1 MAVAMTTARR
11 IGTEDSATRAAL
23 LDAALQLMLEEG
35 YAAVTSR
42 KVAAK
47 AGLKPQLVHYYF
59 RSMDDLFVALLQRG
73 AEQNLER
80 QARALRS
87 PQPLRALW
95 ELSTDPAGAT
105 LTQEFSALTNH
116 RKTIRA
122 EYAAFADQ
130 FRRQQA
136 ELLAPVLR
144 DYGIDTKQLPADAF
158 MVVFTAVA
166 RILVLEEQM
175 GVSRGHDAT
184 RRLVAELLAR
194 YEGPPSKQSLPAR
207 RRR

>member
-1 MAVAMTTARR
+1 MTTTRR
-11 IGTEDSATRAAL
+11 IGTEDSATRGAL
-23 LDAALQLMLEEG
+23 LDAALELMLEEG

-42 KVAAK
+42 KVAAR

-59 RSMDDLFVALLQRG
+59 RTMDDLFLALLRRG

-105 LTQEFSALTNH
+105 LTQEFSALANH

-122 EYAAFADQ
+122 EYAALADQ
-130 FRRQQA
+130 FRRQQ
-136 ELLAPVLR
+136 EEMLRPVLR
-144 DYGIDTKQLPADAF
+144 DYGIDPKRLPPEAL
-158 MVVFTAVA
+158 MLMLTGIS
-166 RILVLEEQM
+166 RILVLEEQL
-175 GVSRGHDAT
+175 GVERGHDVT
-184 RRLVAELLAR
+184 RRLVEELLTR
-194 YEGPPSKQSLPAR
+194 YEGKAKTADDRSIG
-207 RRR
+207 